1 VRSPLM
7 LGVRFLLFRGTA
19 MLEIRYSA
27 PHDLDISGT
36 VDELRTV
43 RREILHMIESDTA
56 RITFVADSS
65 IEPSPYDSALSML
78 VVVKGQCPTKISLK
92 NEEEIH
98 IEGSPYCLEAFASF
112 FDFKP
117 DAGKGAHSHYEY
129 YEGNEWIAP
138 DSIPL
143 VIGVK

>member
-1 VRSPLM
+1 
-7 LGVRFLLFRGTA
+7 

-27 PHDLDISGT
+27 PYDLDISGT
-36 VDELRTV
+36 VDELQLV
-43 RREILHMIESDTA
+43 RREILALLKSDAT
-56 RITFVADSS
+56 RISFEADSA
-65 IEPSPYDSALSML
+65 IEPSPYNVALSKL
-78 VVVKGQCPTKISLK
+78 VVEKGQCPTKVSLR
-92 NEEEIH
+92 NEKEIH
-98 IEGSPYCLEAFASF
+98 VEGSPYCLEGFASF

-129 YEGNEWIAP
+129 YEGNEWVAP

>member
-1 VRSPLM
+1 MP
-7 LGVRFLLFRGTA
+7 GVRFLLFWETV

-27 PHDLDISGT
+27 PHNLEISGT
-36 VDELRTV
+36 VGELQMA
-43 RREILHMIESDTA
+43 RREILDLIESGAA
-56 RITFVADSS
+56 RITFAADSS
-65 IEPSPYDSALSML
+65 IDPLPYDSALTKM
-78 VVVKGQCPTKISLK
+78 VVVKGHSPTKVSLK
-92 NEEEIH
+92 NEEELH
-98 IEGSPYCLEAFASF
+98 VEGSPDCLGAFASF

-117 DAGKGAHSHYEY
+117 NVGKGVHSHYEY